1 MTHAPAAE
9 RRPDGAL
16 VQSVLAGNVD
26 AYGELVRRYQHTY
39 ARFAVR
45 MLGSPEDADDALQSA
60 FVRAF
65 RALSQCQDPERFS
78 GWLYQIVINE
88 CRTLAMRRDRRE
100 RRLVRVDGA
109 TGLPSVP
116 PHSKEQELREE
127 IEYALARLPM
137 DQREAFLLKYV
148 EGRSYEEMSEMTGAG
163 VSALKMRVKRAC
175 ERLRELLGGVYD
187 PG

>member
-1 MTHAPAAE
+1 MTHDPAAR

-16 VQSVLAGNVD
+16 VQAVLAGNVE
-26 AYGELVRRYQHTY
+26 AYGELVRRYQDAY

-65 RALSQCQDPERFS
+65 RALGQCQDPERFS
-78 GWLYQIVINE
+78 GWLYQIVANE
-88 CRTLAMRRDRRE
+88 CRTLATRRDRRE
-100 RRLVRVDGA
+100 RRMLQMESA

-116 PHSKEQELREE
+116 PDAKEQEMREE
-127 IEYALARLPM
+127 IEYALAHLPT
-137 DQREAFLLKYV
+137 DQREAFILKYV
-148 EGRSYEEMSEMTGAG
+148 EDRSYEEMSKITGAG

-187 PG
+187 EG